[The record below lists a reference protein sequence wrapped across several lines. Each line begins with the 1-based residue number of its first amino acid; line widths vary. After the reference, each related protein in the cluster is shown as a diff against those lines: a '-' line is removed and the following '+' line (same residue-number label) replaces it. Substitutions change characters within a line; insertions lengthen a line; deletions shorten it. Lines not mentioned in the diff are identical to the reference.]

1 MALARAALLGCLAAR
16 PTQRV
21 VSLLMP
27 GVELIKF
34 CLLYWLFTTSKGISI
49 PPLRVT
55 DQSCEFTNT
64 KWQNNFSLEHM
75 IGLWLDQSYLGK

>member
-1 MALARAALLGCLAAR
+1 MAPAPAALLGCLAPG
-16 PTQRV
+16 PTQQV

-34 CLLYWLFTTSKGISI
+34 CLRYWLLTTSKGILTL
-49 PPLRVT
+49 PLRVT

-64 KWQNNFSLEHM
+64 RWQNIFGLEHM
-75 IGLWLDQSYLGK
+75 IGIDSHYTENL